1 MNYTIK
7 RNFWGGKIDLFREG
21 NVIGGIESR
30 GFWRNTT
37 AGYLH
42 DKKFTFVNKG
52 VFSSRTEIFDQSN
65 NLIGDIEYS
74 SWSSKAEVDLNGSKF
89 YWKSSNFWA
98 TKWILEDQYNKEI
111 HLVKSEFSVNYSTY
125 EDNEFLFLLATF
137 LLFNYHQKMSA
148 SGAA

>member
-7 RNFWGGKIDLFREG
+7 RNFWGGKIELFREG
-21 NVIGGIESR
+21 HLIGGIESR

-42 DKKFTFVNKG
+42 DKEFTFVNKG
-52 VFSSRTEIFDQSN
+52 VFSSRTEIFDQSD

-74 SWSSKAEVDLNGSKF
+74 SCSSKAEVDLNASKF
-89 YWKSSNFWA
+89 YWKASNFWA
-98 TKWILEDQYNKEI
+98 TKWILEDQHNKEI
-111 HLVKSEFSVNYSTY
+111 HLAKNEFSVNYSTY